1 MEVKKLNRN
10 RVFRYINNTGKTAMS
25 DVASALGMSG
35 PTVLQMVKEL
45 TELQVVEEVG
55 VFKSTGGRKA
65 KAIAPVKDFCYAL
78 GLDITRNHVSMVLV
92 NLAEEVLKYTRIRR
106 KFVFCDEYFIQLS
119 QILDEFVKNCEIPK
133 EKIVGVGIAVPGIVD
148 HEKQKVVRAHT
159 LDLQNVPLEQICQH
173 IPYPCV
179 LVNDANAAAMVEC
192 VRDSQTS
199 NMVYLSLSNT
209 VGGSFVLRQSV
220 GNGVEYLDSIYGK
233 MYLGSN
239 WRSGEF
245 GHMVIHPKGRQCY
258 CGKQGCLDAFCSAL
272 RLADLNDGNLEAFF
286 LKLEAGDSEY
296 AEIWD
301 RYLEDLAIAVDNL
314 RMCYDCEV
322 VLGGYVGSYMEPYM
336 ERFRKMVAKKNIFED
351 NGDYVSACRYRIE
364 AIAYGAAVLQI
375 EKYIDSI

>member
-1 MEVKKLNRN
+1 MEVKRLNRN
-10 RVFRYINNTGKTAMS
+10 RVFRYINNTGKTSMS

-45 TELQVVEEVG
+45 TELQVIEEVG

-78 GLDITRNHVSMVLV
+78 GLDITRNHISMVLV

-106 KFVFCDEYFIQLS
+106 KFVCNDEYFVQLNQTLNS
-119 QILDEFVKNCEIPK
+119 FIEECEIPK

-148 HEKQKVVRAHT
+148 QEEQKIVRAHT
-159 LDLQNVPLEQICQH
+159 LGLQNVTREQICQQ
-173 IPYPCV
+173 IPYPCT

-192 VRDSQTS
+192 VKDTQSN

-209 VGGSFVLRQSV
+209 VGGAFVLRQSV

-245 GHMVIHPKGRQCY
+245 GHMVIHPEGERCY
-258 CGKQGCLDAFCSAL
+258 CGKKGCLDVYCSAL
-272 RLADLNDGNLEAFF
+272 NLADLNDGNLGAFF
-286 LKLEAGDSEY
+286 QKLEDGNAEY
-296 AEIWD
+296 AAIWD
-301 RYLEDLAIAVDNL
+301 EYLENLAIAVDNL

-336 ERFRKMVAKKNIFED
+336 ERFRKMVAEKNIFERS
-351 NGDYVSACRYRIE
+351 GDYVSACRYRVE
-364 AIAYGAAVLQI
+364 AIAFGAAVLQI